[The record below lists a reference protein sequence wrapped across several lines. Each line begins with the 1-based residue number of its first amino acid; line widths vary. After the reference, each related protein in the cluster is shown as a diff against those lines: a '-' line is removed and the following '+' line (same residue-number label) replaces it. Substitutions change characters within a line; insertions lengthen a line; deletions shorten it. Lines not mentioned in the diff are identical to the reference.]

1 MLHYTLAAINITHS
15 TTDAV
20 SKTKA
25 RTQNLTKQNMKYVH
39 FKNNAHYA
47 YLYNKVRTIFFFF
60 KSEKRQGGG
69 WGQGVM

>member
-1 MLHYTLAAINITHS
+1 
-15 TTDAV
+15 
-20 SKTKA
+20 
-25 RTQNLTKQNMKYVH
+25 MKYVH